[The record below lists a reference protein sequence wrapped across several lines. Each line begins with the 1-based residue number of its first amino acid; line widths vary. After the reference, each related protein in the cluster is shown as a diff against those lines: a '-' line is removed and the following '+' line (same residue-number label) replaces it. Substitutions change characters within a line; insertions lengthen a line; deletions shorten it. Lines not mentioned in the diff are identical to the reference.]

1 MPVTFKLTSAVA
13 DLDRRSFALADPTI
27 LRPATSA
34 NPLVMGEWLDLT
46 TAYKMQRGSGDLSV
60 PSWPYFAEE
69 GRYEVQAIEKGPFL
83 YMGQFEADTMVFD
96 GAAISAI
103 GQPLFVGD
111 VTYGSIAG
119 RKGLKGI
126 AGPSTE
132 VAIGFVTRLP
142 ASNNGWLRF
151 IRNNV

>member
-1 MPVTFKLTSAVA
+1 MPVTFKLVSALQ
-13 DLDRRSFALADPTI
+13 DLDRRSFGLADPTI
-27 LRPATSA
+27 LRPATSV

-46 TAYKMQRGSGDLSV
+46 SGYTMQRGAGTLSV

-83 YMGQFEADTMVFD
+83 FMGQFEADSMVFD
-96 GAAISAI
+96 GTLISAI

-111 VTYGSIAG
+111 VTYGGIAS
-119 RKGLKGI
+119 RKGLVGV
-126 AGPSTE
+126 ATPTTE

-142 ASNNGWLRF
+142 ANNNGWLRF

>member
-1 MPVTFKLTSAVA
+1 MPVTFKLTSEFQT
-13 DLDRRSFALADPTI
+13 LHRRSFTFADPSI

-34 NPLVMGEWLDLT
+34 NPLIMGEWLDLT
-46 TAYKMQRGSGDLSV
+46 SAYAMQRGAGDLSV
-60 PSWPYFAEE
+60 PSWPYYAEE

-96 GAAISAI
+96 GAAVSTI

-111 VTYGSIAG
+111 VTYGSLT

-126 AGPSTE
+126 AAPTTE
-132 VAIGFVTRLP
+132 VPIGFVTRLP